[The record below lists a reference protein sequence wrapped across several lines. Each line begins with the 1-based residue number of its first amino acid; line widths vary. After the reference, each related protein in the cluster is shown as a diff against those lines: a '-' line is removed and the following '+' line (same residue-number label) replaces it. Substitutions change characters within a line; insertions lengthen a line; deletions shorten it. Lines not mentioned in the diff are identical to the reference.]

1 MTEQTAIEQLSQYRQ
16 KQARI
21 QVLSTYSVGAGITV
35 SRLNEDDQLQELHA
49 KLRGLPSYMYLSS
62 YEQKLEYVANA
73 YMTRYPAGVRAQQRA
88 IPVDVMD
95 VMDEEDREL
104 LQVVRDKIAK
114 VIAARGYEVRSDI
127 DEILNRLTE
136 LQDLQAD
143 IQRLEFILD
152 RLQEYKPYD
161 ATLLR
166 YIYVEGLEAKELSD
180 KFEISES
187 TVRRRINR
195 AEAEY
200 TKLAR

>member
-1 MTEQTAIEQLSQYRQ
+1 MQTVELTAIEQLSQYRQ

-49 KLRGLPSYMYLSS
+49 KLRKLPSYKYLSGH
-62 YEQKLEYVANA
+62 EQKLEQAANA
-73 YMTRYPAGVRAQQRA
+73 YMTHYPSGIKAQQRA
-88 IPVDVMD
+88 IRQINPVGEDNSQLITELYTKISKVVETRVGRRNDV
-95 VMDEEDREL
+95 
-104 LQVVRDKIAK
+104 
-114 VIAARGYEVRSDI
+114 
-127 DEILNRLTE
+127 DEIINRLAE

-143 IQRLEFILD
+143 IQRLDFILD

-166 YIYVEGLEAKELSD
+166 YIYVDGLEQKELSD
-180 KFEISES
+180 KLQVTEK
-187 TVRRRINR
+187 TVGRRRKR

-200 TKLAR
+200 TRLAK